1 MNYLI
6 KNYSSFYFIFLKRE
20 IMEVIN
26 LLWQL
31 GILSAVLIFG
41 IKLGLATGLANMS
54 KRYLALVSVGYGGG
68 VLVLTEIS
76 SFYTEQITDLIYTYN
91 FEFFIIMAVIMI
103 LAGIFTIREY
113 KVFEKNTTAATCM
126 AVVAPCPCCFGSI
139 IVSIMLVAP
148 TVGLGLFHLSVI
160 VALALVLTIIA
171 TYYASNYLVRFIN
184 KPYPIVLGNFM
195 FFLGIYFLL
204 SALFLPNIT
213 ALLQNPMDAI
223 SIASPE
229 YILAVLGL
237 MLMIMFLG
245 GFYFKNNSYLD

>member
-1 MNYLI
+1 M
-6 KNYSSFYFIFLKRE
+6 SR
-20 IMEVIN
+20 VDAIN
-26 LLWQL
+26 ILWQV

-54 KRYLALVSVGYGGG
+54 KKYLALVSIGYGGG
-68 VLVLTEIS
+68 VLILTEIS
-76 SFYTEQITDLIYTYN
+76 SFFTKQITDLIYTYN
-91 FEFFIIMAVIMI
+91 FEFFLIMAVIMI
-103 LAGIFTIREY
+103 LAGLFTIREY

-148 TVGLGLFHLSVI
+148 TVGLGLMDLSFV
-160 VALALVLTIIA
+160 VAGALVLTIVL
-171 TYYASNYLVRFIN
+171 TYFASNYLVKFIN

-213 ALLQNPMDAI
+213 AMIANPMDAI
-223 SIASPE
+223 TISSP
-229 YILAVLGL
+229 YYLIGALVLVLAVMFVGGL
-237 MLMIMFLG
+237 IARR
-245 GFYFKNNSYLD
+245 NSNFN

>member
-1 MNYLI
+1 
-6 KNYSSFYFIFLKRE
+6 
-20 IMEVIN
+20 MEVIN

-54 KRYLALVSVGYGGG
+54 KRYLAMVSIGYGGG
-68 VLVLTEIS
+68 VLILTEIS
-76 SFYTEQITDLIYTYN
+76 SFYTAEITDLIYTYN
-91 FEFFIIMAVIMI
+91 FEFFLIMAVIMI

-148 TVGLGLFHLSVI
+148 TVGLGLFNLSVV
-160 VALALVLTIIA
+160 VALSLVLTIVV
-171 TYYASNYLVRFIN
+171 TYFASNYLVRFIN

-223 SIASPE
+223 TIQSPE
-229 YILAVLGL
+229 YVLAVFGL
-237 MLMIMFLG
+237 LVMIMFLG

>member
-1 MNYLI
+1 MDA
-6 KNYSSFYFIFLKRE
+6 
-20 IMEVIN
+20 IN
-26 LLWQL
+26 ILWQL

-54 KRYLALVSVGYGGG
+54 RKYLAAVSIGYGGG
-68 VLVLTEIS
+68 VLILTEIS
-76 SFYTEQITDLIYTYN
+76 SYFTKQITDLIYTYN
-91 FEFFIIMAVIMI
+91 FEFFLIMAIIMI

-148 TVGLGLFHLSVI
+148 TVGLGLMDLSFV
-160 VALALVLTIIA
+160 VAGALVLTIVV
-171 TYYASNYLVRFIN
+171 TYFASNYLVKFIN

-195 FFLGIYFLL
+195 LFLGIYFLL

-213 ALLQNPMDAI
+213 AMIANPMDAI
-223 SIASPE
+223 SISSP
-229 YILAVLGL
+229 YSLIGALILIIAMIAIGGL
-237 MLMIMFLG
+237 IARRTSNF
-245 GFYFKNNSYLD
+245 N

>member
-1 MNYLI
+1 
-6 KNYSSFYFIFLKRE
+6 
-20 IMEVIN
+20 MEVIN

-54 KRYLALVSVGYGGG
+54 KRYLALVSIGYGGG

-76 SFYTEQITDLIYTYN
+76 SFYTAQITDLIYTYN
-91 FEFFIIMAVIMI
+91 FEFFLIIAVIMI

-148 TVGLGLFHLSVI
+148 TVGLGLFNLSVI
-160 VALALVLTIIA
+160 VALALVLTIII
-171 TYYASNYLVRFIN
+171 TYFASNYLVRFIK

-245 GFYFKNNSYLD
+245 GFYFKNYSYLD

>member
-1 MNYLI
+1 MDA
-6 KNYSSFYFIFLKRE
+6 
-20 IMEVIN
+20 IN
-26 LLWQL
+26 ILWQV

-54 KRYLALVSVGYGGG
+54 KRYLALVSIGYGGG
-68 VLVLTEIS
+68 VLILTEIS
-76 SFYTEQITDLIYTYN
+76 SFFTEQITDLIYTYN
-91 FEFFIIMAVIMI
+91 FEFFLIMAVIMI

-148 TVGLGLFHLSVI
+148 TVGLGLMDLSLV
-160 VALALVLTIIA
+160 VAGALVLTIVV
-171 TYYASNYLVRFIN
+171 TYFASNYLVRFIN

-213 ALLQNPMDAI
+213 AMIQNPMDAI
-223 SIASPE
+223 TLSSP
-229 YILAVLGL
+229 YHLIGALILVLVVAL
-237 MLMIMFLG
+237 IG
-245 GFYFKNNSYLD
+245 GIISKRTSNFN

>member
-1 MNYLI
+1 
-6 KNYSSFYFIFLKRE
+6 
-20 IMEVIN
+20 MEVIN

-54 KRYLALVSVGYGGG
+54 RKYLAVVTIGYGGG
-68 VLVLTEIS
+68 VLILTEIS
-76 SFYTEQITDLIYTYN
+76 SFYTKEITDLIYTYN
-91 FEFFIIMAVIMI
+91 FEFFLIMAVIMI

-148 TVGLGLFHLSVI
+148 TVGLGYFDLSI
-160 VALALVLTIIA
+160 YVALALMLTIVLT
-171 TYYASNYLVRFIN
+171 YFASNYLIKYIK

-213 ALLQNPMDAI
+213 AMIANPMDAI
-223 SIASPE
+223 SIASLDSLS
-229 YILAVLGL
+229 ILVISILV
-237 MLMIMFLG
+237 IMAIG
-245 GFYFKNNSYLD
+245 GIISKRNSNFD

>member
-1 MNYLI
+1 MDA
-6 KNYSSFYFIFLKRE
+6 
-20 IMEVIN
+20 IN
-26 LLWQL
+26 ILWQV

-54 KRYLALVSVGYGGG
+54 KRYLALVTIGYGGG
-68 VLVLTEIS
+68 VLILTEIS
-76 SFYTEQITDLIYTYN
+76 SFFTQQITDLIYTYN
-91 FEFFIIMAVIMI
+91 FEFFLIMAAIMI

-148 TVGLGLFHLSVI
+148 SVGLGLMDLSFV
-160 VALALVLTIIA
+160 VAGALMLTIVL
-171 TYYASNYLVRFIN
+171 TYYASNYLVKFID
-184 KPYPIVLGNFM
+184 KPYPIGLGNFM

-213 ALLQNPMDAI
+213 AMIANPMDAI
-223 SIASPE
+223 SISSP
-229 YILAVLGL
+229 YSLIGALVMILVIIAV
-237 MLMIMFLG
+237 G
-245 GFYFKNNSYLD
+245 GIISKRNSNFN

>member
-1 MNYLI
+1 MDAI
-6 KNYSSFYFIFLKRE
+6 S
-20 IMEVIN
+20 M
-26 LLWQL
+26 LWQL

-54 KRYLALVSVGYGGG
+54 KRYLALVSIGYGAG
-68 VLVLTEIS
+68 VLILTEIA
-76 SFYTEQITDLIYTYN
+76 SFYTTQITDLIYNYN

-126 AVVAPCPCCFGSI
+126 AIVAPCPCCFGSI
-139 IVSIMLVAP
+139 LVSILLVAP
-148 TVGLGLFHLSVI
+148 TIGLGLMNLSVI
-160 VALALVLTIIA
+160 VSLALVLTIVV
-171 TYYASNYLVRFIN
+171 TYFASNYLVRFIN

-213 ALLQNPMDAI
+213 AMIQNPMDAI
-223 SIASPE
+223 SIASVDNVSIAIIV
-229 YILAVLGL
+229 ILA
-237 MLMIMFLG
+237 IMAIG
-245 GFYFKNNSYLD
+245 GFISRKNTNFR

>member
-1 MNYLI
+1 M
-6 KNYSSFYFIFLKRE
+6 E
-20 IMEVIN
+20 IISM
-26 LLWQL
+26 LWQI

-54 KRYLALVSVGYGGG
+54 KKYLALVSIGYGGG

-76 SFYTEQITDLIYTYN
+76 SFYTAQITDLIYTYN
-91 FEFFIIMAVIMI
+91 FEFFLIMAVIMI

-113 KVFEKNTTAATCM
+113 KVFERNTTAATCM

-148 TVGLGLFHLSVI
+148 TVGLGLLDLSVV
-160 VALALVLTIIA
+160 VAAALVLTIVV
-171 TYYASNYLVRFIN
+171 TYFASNYLIRFIK

-204 SALFLPNIT
+204 SALFLPSIT
-213 ALLQNPMDAI
+213 AMISNPMEAI
-223 SIASPE
+223 TISLTIIHNSIKHCPHSPH
-229 YILAVLGL
+229 
-237 MLMIMFLG
+237 
-245 GFYFKNNSYLD
+245 

>member
-1 MNYLI
+1 MDP
-6 KNYSSFYFIFLKRE
+6 
-20 IMEVIN
+20 IN
-26 LLWQL
+26 ILWQV

-54 KRYLALVSVGYGGG
+54 KKYLALVSAGYGGG
-68 VLVLTEIS
+68 VLILTEIS
-76 SFYTEQITDLIYTYN
+76 SFFSEQITDLIYTYN
-91 FEFFIIMAVIMI
+91 FEFFLIMAIIMI

-113 KVFEKNTTAATCM
+113 KVFERNTTAATCM

-148 TVGLGLFHLSVI
+148 TVGLGFFDLSI
-160 VALALVLTIIA
+160 YVAAALVLTIVL
-171 TYYASNYLVRFIN
+171 TYFASNYLIKYIN

-213 ALLQNPMDAI
+213 AMIQSPMDAI
-223 SIASPE
+223 TIASVD
-229 YILAVLGL
+229 YVSISIIVILAIMAIGGL
-237 MLMIMFLG
+237 IVKRNTHF
-245 GFYFKNNSYLD
+245 D

>member
-1 MNYLI
+1 
-6 KNYSSFYFIFLKRE
+6 
-20 IMEVIN
+20 MEVIN

-54 KRYLALVSVGYGGG
+54 KKYLALVSIGYGGG
-68 VLVLTEIS
+68 VLILTEIS
-76 SFYTEQITDLIYTYN
+76 SFYTEEITNLIYTYN
-91 FEFFIIMAVIMI
+91 FEFFLIMAAIMI

-113 KVFEKNTTAATCM
+113 KVFERNTTAATCM
-126 AVVAPCPCCFGSI
+126 AVIAPCPCCFGSI

-148 TVGLGLFHLSVI
+148 TVGLGLFDLSI
-160 VALALVLTIIA
+160 YVAGALVLTIIA
-171 TYYASNYLVRFIN
+171 TYFASNIIVRFID

-213 ALLQNPMDAI
+213 AMIQNPMGAITISSMDNVSIVLI
-223 SIASPE
+223 SILL
-229 YILAVLGL
+229 I
-237 MLMIMFLG
+237 MLIG
-245 GFYFKNNSYLD
+245 GIISKKNSNFD

>member
-1 MNYLI
+1 MDA
-6 KNYSSFYFIFLKRE
+6 
-20 IMEVIN
+20 IN
-26 LLWQL
+26 ILWQL

-54 KRYLALVSVGYGGG
+54 KKYLAVVSIGYGGG
-68 VLVLTEIS
+68 VLILTKIS
-76 SFYTEQITDLIYTYN
+76 SFFTQQITDLIYAYN
-91 FEFFIIMAVIMI
+91 FEFFLIMAVIMI

-148 TVGLGLFHLSVI
+148 TVGLGLMDLSFV
-160 VALALVLTIIA
+160 VAGALVLTIVV
-171 TYYASNYLVRFIN
+171 TYLASNFLVKFIN

-195 FFLGIYFLL
+195 FFLGIYFLI

-213 ALLQNPMDAI
+213 AMIQNPMDAI
-223 SIASPE
+223 SISSSYSLIGAL
-229 YILAVLGL
+229 ILVLVVVAIGGL
-237 MLMIMFLG
+237 ISRR
-245 GFYFKNNSYLD
+245 NSNFN

>member
-1 MNYLI
+1 MDA
-6 KNYSSFYFIFLKRE
+6 
-20 IMEVIN
+20 IN
-26 LLWQL
+26 ILWQV

-54 KRYLALVSVGYGGG
+54 RRYLALVSIGYGGG
-68 VLVLTEIS
+68 VLILTEIS
-76 SFYTEQITDLIYTYN
+76 SFFTEQITDLIYTYN
-91 FEFFIIMAVIMI
+91 FEFFLIMALIMI

-113 KVFEKNTTAATCM
+113 KVFERNTTAATCM

-148 TVGLGLFHLSVI
+148 TVGLGLMDLSLV
-160 VALALVLTIIA
+160 VAGALVLTIVL
-171 TYYASNYLVRFIN
+171 TYFASNYLVKFIN

-213 ALLQNPMDAI
+213 AMIQNPMDGITISSPYHLIGALIIMLVIIAI
-223 SIASPE
+223 
-229 YILAVLGL
+229 
-237 MLMIMFLG
+237 G
-245 GFYFKNNSYLD
+245 GVISRRNSNFN

>member
-1 MNYLI
+1 MDVVSI
-6 KNYSSFYFIFLKRE
+6 
-20 IMEVIN
+20 
-26 LLWQL
+26 LWQV

-54 KRYLALVSVGYGGG
+54 KRYLALVSIGYGGG
-68 VLVLTEIS
+68 VLILTEIS
-76 SFYTEQITDLIYTYN
+76 SFFTEQVTDLIYTYN
-91 FEFFIIMAVIMI
+91 FEFFLIMAAIMI

-113 KVFEKNTTAATCM
+113 KVHERNTTAATCM

-148 TVGLGLFHLSVI
+148 TVGLGLMDLSFV
-160 VALALVLTIIA
+160 VAGALVLTIVV
-171 TYYASNYLVRFIN
+171 TYFASNYFIKYIN

-213 ALLQNPMDAI
+213 AMIQSPMDAI
-223 SIASPE
+223 TIASVD
-229 YILAVLGL
+229 YVSMAIIGMLIIMAIGGL
-237 MLMIMFLG
+237 IA
-245 GFYFKNNSYLD
+245 KRNSNFD

>member
-1 MNYLI
+1 MDA
-6 KNYSSFYFIFLKRE
+6 
-20 IMEVIN
+20 IN
-26 LLWQL
+26 ILWQV

-54 KRYLALVSVGYGGG
+54 KKYLAVVSIGYGGG
-68 VLVLTEIS
+68 VLILTEIS
-76 SFYTEQITDLIYTYN
+76 SFFTKQITDLIYTYN
-91 FEFFIIMAVIMI
+91 FEFFLIMAVIMI
-103 LAGIFTIREY
+103 LAGLFTIREY

-148 TVGLGLFHLSVI
+148 TVGLGLMDLSFV
-160 VALALVLTIIA
+160 VAGALVLTIVV
-171 TYYASNYLVRFIN
+171 TYFASNYLVKFIN

-213 ALLQNPMDAI
+213 AMIANPMDAI
-223 SIASPE
+223 SISSP
-229 YILAVLGL
+229 YYLIGALVLVLVVMLVGGL
-237 MLMIMFLG
+237 IARR
-245 GFYFKNNSYLD
+245 NSNFN

>member
-1 MNYLI
+1 MDA
-6 KNYSSFYFIFLKRE
+6 
-20 IMEVIN
+20 IN
-26 LLWQL
+26 ILWQV

-54 KRYLALVSVGYGGG
+54 KKYLALVSIGYGGG
-68 VLVLTEIS
+68 VLILTEIS
-76 SFYTEQITDLIYTYN
+76 SFFTKQITDLIYTYN
-91 FEFFIIMAVIMI
+91 FEFFLIMAVIMI
-103 LAGIFTIREY
+103 LAGLFTIREY

-148 TVGLGLFHLSVI
+148 TVGLGLMDLSFV
-160 VALALVLTIIA
+160 VAGALVLTIVL
-171 TYYASNYLVRFIN
+171 TYFASNYLVKFIN

-213 ALLQNPMDAI
+213 AMIANPMDAI
-223 SIASPE
+223 TISSPYYLIGALVLVLVVMLVGGLIARR
-229 YILAVLGL
+229 
-237 MLMIMFLG
+237 
-245 GFYFKNNSYLD
+245 NSNFN

>member
-1 MNYLI
+1 
-6 KNYSSFYFIFLKRE
+6 
-20 IMEVIN
+20 MEAIN
-26 LLWQL
+26 ILWQV

-54 KRYLALVSVGYGGG
+54 KRYLAVVSIGYGAG
-68 VLVLTEIS
+68 VLILTEIS
-76 SFYTEQITDLIYTYN
+76 SFFTEQITDLIYTYN
-91 FEFFIIMAVIMI
+91 FEFFLIMAVIMI

-126 AVVAPCPCCFGSI
+126 AIVAPCPCCFGSI

-148 TVGLGLFHLSVI
+148 TVGLGLMNLSFI
-160 VALALVLTIIA
+160 VAAALVLTIVV
-171 TYYASNYLVRFIN
+171 TYYASNYLVKFID

-213 ALLQNPMDAI
+213 AMIQNPMEAI
-223 SIASPE
+223 SIASP
-229 YILAVLGL
+229 YSLIGALILVLVIAL
-237 MLMIMFLG
+237 IG
-245 GFYFKNNSYLD
+245 GVISKKTSNFN

>member
-1 MNYLI
+1 MDA
-6 KNYSSFYFIFLKRE
+6 
-20 IMEVIN
+20 IN
-26 LLWQL
+26 ILWQV

-54 KRYLALVSVGYGGG
+54 RRYLALVSIGYGGG
-68 VLVLTEIS
+68 VLILTEIS
-76 SFYTEQITDLIYTYN
+76 SFFTEQITDLIYTYN
-91 FEFFIIMAVIMI
+91 FEFFLIMALIMI

-113 KVFEKNTTAATCM
+113 KVFERNTTAATCM

-148 TVGLGLFHLSVI
+148 TVGLGLMDLS
-160 VALALVLTIIA
+160 LVLTIVL
-171 TYYASNYLVRFIN
+171 TYFASNYLVKFIN

-213 ALLQNPMDAI
+213 AMIQNPMDGI
-223 SIASPE
+223 TIASP
-229 YILAVLGL
+229 YYLIGALVVMLAIIAV
-237 MLMIMFLG
+237 G
-245 GFYFKNNSYLD
+245 GVISRRNSNFN

>member
-1 MNYLI
+1 MDA
-6 KNYSSFYFIFLKRE
+6 
-20 IMEVIN
+20 IN
-26 LLWQL
+26 ILWQV

-54 KRYLALVSVGYGGG
+54 KKYLAVVSIGYGGG
-68 VLVLTEIS
+68 VLILTEIS
-76 SFYTEQITDLIYTYN
+76 SFFTKQITDLIYTYN
-91 FEFFIIMAVIMI
+91 FEFFLIMAVIMI
-103 LAGIFTIREY
+103 LAGLFTIREY

-148 TVGLGLFHLSVI
+148 TVGLGLMDLSFV
-160 VALALVLTIIA
+160 VAGALVLTIVV
-171 TYYASNYLVRFIN
+171 TYFASNYLVKFIN

-213 ALLQNPMDAI
+213 AMIANPMDAI
-223 SIASPE
+223 LISSP
-229 YILAVLGL
+229 YYLIGALVLVLAVMLVGGL
-237 MLMIMFLG
+237 IARR
-245 GFYFKNNSYLD
+245 NSNFN